1 MKFEKLETIR
11 VRFEDGYYVDIV
23 PAADYDNVRD
33 YFLKKE
39 GYGTVV
45 FMFGVEVDS
54 DEKAVEIAEAN
65 VDEYIADLYVD
76 ELDDDDFGECPLNI

>member
-23 PAADYDNVRD
+23 HAADYDNVRD
-33 YFLKKE
+33 YFLKRE

-54 DEKAVEIAEAN
+54 DEEAVEIAEAN
-65 VDEYIADLYVD
+65 VDEYIADLYVE
-76 ELDDDDFGECPLNI
+76 ELDDEDFGECPLNI